1 MFLRKKKFF
10 LIFKKILKKK
20 KRLESQHMRL
30 SVLGGSHGCIWEE
43 DVAGGG
49 ISLRVG
55 GWGVHSHVH
64 MHTWLF
70 PCASRLIY
78 LGGCAGTGVQM
89 CAHRVKVAAL
99 GWAGSLG
106 LAGHQPPEGSR

>member
-1 MFLRKKKFF
+1 M
-10 LIFKKILKKK
+10 FKKILKKK

-30 SVLGGSHGCIWEE
+30 SVLGGSHGCVCISEE

-55 GWGVHSHVH
+55 GWGVHSHVR

-70 PCASRLIY
+70 SCASRLIY
-78 LGGCAGTGVQM
+78 LGGCVDTSVQM
-89 CAHRVKVAAL
+89 CAHRVTVAAL

-106 LAGHQPPEGSR
+106 LAGQQPPGGSR